1 MDNVI
6 GIIISLV
13 IFTPF
18 ALILI
23 WAFRYQKKVYARG
36 WELMIDRM
44 NSNKVSITS
53 LLPQN
58 RRVKLD
64 MAGSWSGNNID
75 IVNELIGQ
83 GRGRTMITRMVVTF
97 PKKILPDFVLS
108 KENLLTRAGEKL
120 GIKDIKTGDA
130 EFDRVFRLTSEF
142 DEPATLRFFDD
153 QLIQKLKQDQKHFM
167 GEMIS
172 RNNTLSVV
180 INSLP
185 GYKTMQ
191 PFFKTT
197 FDLLIFAAGK
207 HVS

>member
-1 MDNVI
+1 MDNAI
-6 GIIISLV
+6 GIIITLL

-18 ALILI
+18 VLILV
-23 WAFRYQKKVYARG
+23 WAFRYQKKVYAKG

-44 NSNKVSITS
+44 SSNNANITS
-53 LLPQN
+53 LLPQD

-64 MAGSWSGNNID
+64 MAGSWNGNNID
-75 IVNELIGQ
+75 IVNEWIGQ
-83 GRGRTMITRMVVTF
+83 GRGRTMITRMIMTF
-97 PKKILPDFVLS
+97 PKKTLPDFVLS

-142 DEPATLRFFDD
+142 DEQATLRFFDD
-153 QLIQKLKQDQKHFM
+153 QLIQKLKRDQKHFM
-167 GEMIS
+167 GEMS
-172 RNNTLSVV
+172 SKNNTLSVV

-185 GYKTMQ
+185 GYRTMQ

-197 FDLLIFAAGK
+197 FDLLIFTAGK
-207 HVS
+207 RVN